1 MKRNGSGLDTY
12 HNVPFHSKY
21 AITRIAKKNPPKPKQ
36 LCASASILPYVYNIL
51 LDYRIWSPKS
61 HPLAGDIQGKFGH
74 AVGAILRCSS
84 RSLRR
89 PGKPHLRGNDTAVGT
104 EGIVSPL
111 LTRHPSSLPT
121 LRQRLSSPPRPRW
134 WPGFVSPGGPYR
146 SKRRIRCGGMHA
158 VLEGLLGDLLGI
170 RQRICR
176 GFSWEDYQGHP
187 W

>member
-1 MKRNGSGLDTY
+1 M
-12 HNVPFHSKY
+12 
-21 AITRIAKKNPPKPKQ
+21 
-36 LCASASILPYVYNIL
+36 

-61 HPLAGDIQGKFGH
+61 HPLAGGIQGKFGH

-111 LTRHPSSLPT
+111 LTRHPSSLAT
-121 LRQRLSSPPRPRW
+121 LRQRLSSPRPRW
-134 WPGFVSPGGPYR
+134 RPGFLSPRGSYR

-158 VLEGLLGDLLGI
+158 VLEGSLGDLLRDLLGDLPGDSPEDLPRSFLGGSLGASLAGQARWTAYFLGPI
-170 RQRICR
+170 DRHCRTCR
-176 GFSWEDYQGHP
+176 GRGRSN
-187 W
+187 